1 MILSVRTDVTRLL
14 IKYKLRPRIEMGN
27 TYDSASTQKSNTSS
41 AVPMENVEASIIL
54 GWECPSG
61 SD

>member
-54 GWECPSG
+54 G
-61 SD
+61 